1 MKKVLMVLALAA
13 AFTAA
18 NAQVKSISAAET
30 AVQKAKADAENP
42 KKADKYATWIK
53 YGKALVDAYD
63 APAGSGWL
71 GASKSEVQ
79 LVSNNEKPISV
90 EQVVVAGQNWEK
102 EVYPTRN
109 YYYNEAGQLG
119 IIEVTKPIVEDAL
132 EQALEAYKKAAEL
145 DVKKAKVKDITGAML
160 SISGK
165 FNEDAYTAYTLGDVA
180 KASKLFESAAVASES
195 EPLSQVDSNSIYNA
209 GFTAWL
215 AGDMDRAEKFFKRSY
230 DIGYYGDGGET
241 FAKLADIA
249 EKKGEPEKGKDYLEE
264 GFQKFPQS
272 QSILVGLI
280 NYYISSNGNTDRLFE
295 LLNEAK
301 KNEPNNPS
309 LYYVEGNICNQL
321 GKTDEAVAAY
331 DQCAKIDPKYAYGY
345 IGKGQMFYNQ
355 AAKYS
360 EEAQNEMD
368 DAKYMALVEK
378 FEYSLKACIDPF
390 EQAYNILEDQQTKV
404 AVAEYLKNACF
415 RFRTADA
422 SYQEKYDK
430 YAAVVASGQAQ

>member
-18 NAQVKSISAAET
+18 NAQVKSISAAES
-30 AVQKAKADAENP
+30 AVQKAKAEAENP
-42 KKADKYATWIK
+42 KKADKLPTWLK

-63 APAGSGWL
+63 APAGNGWI
-71 GASKSEVQ
+71 GANKTEVQ
-79 LVSNNEKPISV
+79 LISNNEKPLSV
-90 EQVVVAGQNWEK
+90 EQVTLSGQTFEK

-109 YYYNEAGQLG
+109 YYYNAAGQLQL
-119 IIEVTKPIVEDAL
+119 IEVTKPVVEDAL
-132 EQALEAYKKAAEL
+132 DQALAAYKKAAEL
-145 DVKKAKVKDITGAML
+145 DVKGSKTKDITGAML
-160 SISGK
+160 SIAGK
-165 FNEDAYTAYTLGDVA
+165 YTEDAYAAYTFGDLN
-180 KASKLFESAAVASES
+180 KASKLFESAANARAT
-195 EPLSQVDSNSIYNA
+195 EPLSQIDSNSVYNA

-215 AGDMDRAEKFFKRSY
+215 AGDLDRAEEFFKRSY
-230 DIGYYGDGGET
+230 DLGYFGDGGET

-249 EKKGEPEKGKDYLEE
+249 EKKGDKEKGRDYLEE

-280 NYYISSNGNTDRLFE
+280 NYYLNNNGSTDRLFE
-295 LLNEAK
+295 LLDEAK
-301 KNEPNNPS
+301 HNEPNNPS

-331 DQCAKIDPKYAYGY
+331 DQCSKIDPNYAFGY
-345 IGKGQMFYNQ
+345 IGKGQMFYNL
-355 AAKYS
+355 AIKYS
-360 EEAQNEMD
+360 EQAQDEMD

-378 FEYSLKACIDPF
+378 FENSLKSCIEPF
-390 EQAYNILEDQQTKV
+390 EKAYDILQDEQTKV

-415 RFRTADA
+415 RFRTTDA

-430 YAAVVASGQAQ
+430 YAAVVAGSQAQ